1 MSPCVWGF
9 LCLVGCMC
17 VCVGGGGKGRGVV
30 RCDIS
35 YLRRGKGVVSLVLGV
50 DLLSR
55 IVHKQGERE
64 RERATE

>member
-1 MSPCVWGF
+1 
-9 LCLVGCMC
+9 MC